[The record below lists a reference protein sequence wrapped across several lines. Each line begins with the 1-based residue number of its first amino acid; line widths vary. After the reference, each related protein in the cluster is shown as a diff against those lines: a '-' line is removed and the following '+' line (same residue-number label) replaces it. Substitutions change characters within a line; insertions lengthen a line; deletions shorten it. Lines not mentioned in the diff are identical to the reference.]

1 MNYTPGSVHLPGY
14 FKKEVIHMDN
24 GSGAAGA
31 AGAGIG
37 GMFMGI
43 LIGAVIG
50 GVVALLFAPQPGTQ
64 TREMVRNRFGQFR
77 EVFRRTA
84 SDIGET
90 AENTAEQVKQ
100 GAREMRE
107 SAQ

>member
-1 MNYTPGSVHLPGY
+1 
-14 FKKEVIHMDN
+14 MDN

-37 GMFMGI
+37 GMFMGV

-50 GVVALLFAPQPGTQ
+50 GIVALLFAPQPGTQ

-77 EVFRRTA
+77 EVFRGTA
-84 SDIGET
+84 SDVGQT
-90 AENTAEQVKQ
+90 AEKTAEQMKQ
-100 GAREMRE
+100 GASEMRE
-107 SAQ
+107 SVQ